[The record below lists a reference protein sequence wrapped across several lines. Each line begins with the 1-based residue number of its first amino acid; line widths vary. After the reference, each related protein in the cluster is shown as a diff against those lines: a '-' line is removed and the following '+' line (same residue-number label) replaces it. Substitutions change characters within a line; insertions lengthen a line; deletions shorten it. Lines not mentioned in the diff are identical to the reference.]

1 LKVLL
6 LISLFVSQSLFAAN
20 EKTLVLTGSST
31 IAPLISEIGKR
42 FEKSHPGVK
51 IEVQTGGSS
60 RGVKDAREGTA
71 DIGMVSRAA
80 NPDETGLQFFTMAK
94 DGVSIILHKDNKV
107 SALSAEQI
115 IKIYKGEI
123 KNWKDVGGKD
133 APITVVNKAEGRS
146 TLELFMHFFKV
157 KNSEIK
163 ASVVIGDNAQG
174 IKTVA
179 GNVNSIGYVSI
190 GTAEAAI
197 KDKTP
202 IQLLP
207 MNGIVANTSAVKNGT
222 FPISRPLNLVTKVVP
237 QGLLK
242 EFISY
247 ATSKEVNDLILE
259 QFFVTI
265 H

>member
-1 LKVLL
+1 MKLAFLL
-6 LISLFVSQSLFAAN
+6 SLFVSQALYAAD
-20 EKTLVLTGSST
+20 KSITLTGSST
-31 IAPLISEIGKR
+31 IAPLIMEMGKR

-51 IEVQTGGSS
+51 VDVQTGGSS
-60 RGVKDAREGTA
+60 RGVKDTREGTA
-71 DIGMVSRAA
+71 DIGMVSRST
-80 NPDETGLQFFTMAK
+80 NPDEPELKVFTLAK

-107 SALSAEQI
+107 QVLSSEQI

-146 TLELFMHFFKV
+146 TLELFMHYFKV

-179 GNVNSIGYVSI
+179 GNPNSIGYVSI
-190 GTAEAAI
+190 GSAEAAI
-197 KDKTP
+197 QDKTP
-202 IQLLP
+202 IKLLP
-207 MNGIVANTSAVKNGT
+207 MNGIAATTEAVKKGT
-222 FPISRPLNLVTKVVP
+222 FPISRPLNLVTKSDP
-237 QGLLK
+237 NGMIK
-242 EFISY
+242 EFIEF
-247 ATSKEVNDLILE
+247 ATSNKVNDLVLE